1 MAHQQGKK
9 SDISLL
15 SGILMITV
23 MPIMVAPGFLT
34 GLVALGGIGIFVVGL
49 IYALSGGRRLFTAAY
64 HRWPRVCYYMA
75 AIGWMPYVFAAVLL
89 AALGGA
95 WYWPAVNEWD
105 MNVVTT
111 VANTAAVVWV
121 TAGVVSLY
129 RAWRYRKKDRVL
141 YALIRKNKRASA
153 LKKQR
158 PLRQRIFKAFLILL
172 GMGTGAILL
181 FVLLVVIYYFID
193 RPGHCY
199 SDGFV
204 WDYDE
209 GRCRMDCLAWIKG
222 RGCLVLTPD
231 QVALEA
237 ACVAHSVPY
246 RGVPQVPCDRDA
258 WRRMHMVLCQ
268 QYKGVWDEEAG
279 ACDYWKRSN

>member
-64 HRWPRVCYYMA
+64 NRWPRVCYYMT

-105 MNVVTT
+105 MND
-111 VANTAAVVWV
+111 
-121 TAGVVSLY
+121 SE
-129 RAWRYRKKDRVL
+129 K
-141 YALIRKNKRASA
+141 
-153 LKKQR
+153 
-158 PLRQRIFKAFLILL
+158 
-172 GMGTGAILL
+172 
-181 FVLLVVIYYFID
+181 
-193 RPGHCY
+193 
-199 SDGFV
+199 
-204 WDYDE
+204 
-209 GRCRMDCLAWIKG
+209 
-222 RGCLVLTPD
+222 
-231 QVALEA
+231 
-237 ACVAHSVPY
+237 
-246 RGVPQVPCDRDA
+246 
-258 WRRMHMVLCQ
+258 
-268 QYKGVWDEEAG
+268 
-279 ACDYWKRSN
+279 

>member
-1 MAHQQGKK
+1 M
-9 SDISLL
+9 
-15 SGILMITV
+15 
-23 MPIMVAPGFLT
+23 
-34 GLVALGGIGIFVVGL
+34 
-49 IYALSGGRRLFTAAY
+49 
-64 HRWPRVCYYMA
+64 
-75 AIGWMPYVFAAVLL
+75 
-89 AALGGA
+89 
-95 WYWPAVNEWD
+95 
-105 MNVVTT
+105 
-111 VANTAAVVWV
+111 
-121 TAGVVSLY
+121 
-129 RAWRYRKKDRVL
+129 KDRVL

-158 PLRQRIFKAFLILL
+158 PLPQRIFKAFLILL

-181 FVLLVVIYYFID
+181 FVLLIVIYYFID

-237 ACVAHSVPY
+237 ACVAHSLPY

-258 WRRMHMVLCQ
+258 WRRMHMALCQ

-279 ACDYWKRSN
+279 ACDYWKRGN